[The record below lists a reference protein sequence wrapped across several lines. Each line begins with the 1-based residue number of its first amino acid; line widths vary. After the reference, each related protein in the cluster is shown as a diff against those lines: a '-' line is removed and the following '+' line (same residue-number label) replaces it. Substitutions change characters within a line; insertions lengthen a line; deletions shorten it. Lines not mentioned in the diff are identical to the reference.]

1 MSSPTGTSLPS
12 ALPQSSLTHS
22 ASQSASS
29 PQHTTTLTEDPH
41 AKIRRNIRDYVLED
55 LNRDMIMT
63 TVVCLHAAV
72 ARRSYGNERR
82 FLCPPPRVQVEG
94 PAWQMKRQVLT
105 MSVVSEHGENLCEHA
120 EPLDNNMTSTF
131 KVLYISG
138 EARTKSVHLS
148 LKISE
153 PSNVD
158 SDPGHTWATF
168 NSAPILAIAKPS
180 TTTSKMS
187 TWIVSGKPVSLFHRI
202 HSQTVSTR
210 YMTMDHGTLSASKDA
225 WSAFSMHIVPPATDT
240 PSTGHL
246 HPITHGCSIILTDTC
261 SGISSPALIVR
272 KVSKGTVCQND
283 GNPVNQME
291 KIALQRVNSDGT
303 RCYLSTPR
311 LAFARREDNMHLSA
325 TVSSEQGE
333 SYALLFQPPHTRY
346 QVENGVQIEVDDLD
360 DHLCWTIVG
369 ISKLQYTF
377 FDARALNDSPPHM
390 PITPF
395 PTLSTSPA
403 YCEISNT
410 LELAGNFSYADPTTG
425 ERLLLDIYI
434 GSLGPLPA
442 RTHQIEGVTGT
453 TVAIVQMPSIGEVI
467 RVLEKDTL
475 KAAEGSSLPL
485 LFIRPTDS
493 VGYRMGPTMGLLR
506 QALRVL

>member
-1 MSSPTGTSLPS
+1 
-12 ALPQSSLTHS
+12 
-22 ASQSASS
+22 
-29 PQHTTTLTEDPH
+29 
-41 AKIRRNIRDYVLED
+41 
-55 LNRDMIMT
+55 
-63 TVVCLHAAV
+63 
-72 ARRSYGNERR
+72 
-82 FLCPPPRVQVEG
+82 
-94 PAWQMKRQVLT
+94 
-105 MSVVSEHGENLCEHA
+105 
-120 EPLDNNMTSTF
+120 
-131 KVLYISG
+131 
-138 EARTKSVHLS
+138 
-148 LKISE
+148 
-153 PSNVD
+153 
-158 SDPGHTWATF
+158 
-168 NSAPILAIAKPS
+168 
-180 TTTSKMS
+180 
-187 TWIVSGKPVSLFHRI
+187 
-202 HSQTVSTR
+202 
-210 YMTMDHGTLSASKDA
+210 
-225 WSAFSMHIVPPATDT
+225 
-240 PSTGHL
+240 
-246 HPITHGCSIILTDTC
+246 TC

-272 KVSKGTVCQND
+272 KVSKGTLAVCQND

-311 LAFARREDNMHLSA
+311 FAFARREDNMHPSA
-325 TVSSEQGE
+325 TGSSEQGE

-369 ISKLQYTF
+369 ISRLQYTL

-403 YCEISNT
+403 HCEISNT

-453 TVAIVQMPSIGEVI
+453 TGMFVFATSTFLTKRPHPVAIVQMPSIGEVI